1 MRSLTVNYDIINKV
15 NFMKIK
21 DMMEKLQFNTLSPI
35 QNAVIDNFRDNRHLV
50 GLAPTGTGKTHAY
63 LFPVLENLKRIE
75 NTVEAIILLPT
86 NELVIQVQ
94 NMLIETD
101 DTVNYKAY
109 YGSLDMQ
116 REALKLKN
124 SHPNVVITTPSK
136 LIDLVIHKNALNI
149 KHLRYFILDEA
160 DMMFDEDFMSL
171 IDPVLVNQNVEK
183 FLLFSAS
190 ITKSMEPFM
199 AKYFGNHIF
208 IDTLK
213 QTVLNVDHY
222 LLNIRERRLES
233 LMDVVKRLNPYLGII
248 FVSKNEDI
256 QTVYEYLLDNGVNVV
271 SFQSSIGVKQRKRIL
286 EDIHNLKY
294 QFVVSSDLL
303 ARGIDFKASHII
315 HYDLPYKL
323 EFFLHRSGRTA
334 RMGDSGEVYT
344 LYDEMDLPKVDKLRH
359 RGIEFIPITLTPDG
373 FKKPKKKSKTYDKK
387 IANAIKK
394 ISKPKRVTPG
404 YKKKHALKVK
414 AAIKKV
420 KKGRYRDAD
429 LRKSRQSERE

>member
-1 MRSLTVNYDIINKV
+1 
-15 NFMKIK
+15 MKIK
-21 DMMEKLQFNTLSPI
+21 DMMEKLQFNELSPI
-35 QNAVIDNFRDNRHLV
+35 QTEVIKNFKDKRNIV

-63 LFPVLENLKRIE
+63 LFPVIENLERQPDM
-75 NTVEAIILLPT
+75 VEAIILLPT
-86 NELVIQVQ
+86 NELVMQVQ
-94 NMLIETD
+94 NMLVATD
-101 DTVNYKAY
+101 ETVNYKAY

-116 REALKLKN
+116 REALKLNN
-124 SHPNVVITTPSK
+124 SHPNLVITTPSK

-149 KHLRYFILDEA
+149 KHLKYFILDEA
-160 DMMFDEDFMSL
+160 DMMFDEDFMNL
-171 IDPVLVNQNVEK
+171 IDPVLNNQRIDK

-190 ITKSMEPFM
+190 LTKSMKPFLS
-199 AKYFGNHIF
+199 KYFGNHIF
-208 IDTLK
+208 IDTVK
-213 QTVLNVDHY
+213 DTILNIDYY
-222 LLNIRERRLES
+222 LLDIREHRLES
-233 LMDVVKRLNPYLGII
+233 LMDVVRRINPYLGII

-256 QTVYEYLLDNGVNVV
+256 TPVYEYLLEQGVNVV

-334 RMGDSGEVYT
+334 RMGDTGEVYT
-344 LYDEMDLPKVDKLRH
+344 LYDEMDRKKIDKLRNK
-359 RGIEFIPITLTPDG
+359 GVEFIPVTLTPDG

-394 ISKPKRVTPG
+394 VGKPKRVEPG
-404 YKKKHALKVK
+404 YKKKHAKKVK
-414 AAIKKV
+414 AAIQKV